1 MNDVMLKTGKI
12 SGSDNM
18 QEMTLEN
25 VDVGKDATGVDMV
38 SSINHH
44 KGHSMQS
51 VLTNDDSDKCDH
63 PCCAHI

>member
-1 MNDVMLKTGKI
+1 
-12 SGSDNM
+12 M